1 MQLLWQ
7 WRRLWQLLK
16 LLRLQLPGQIY
27 DGHPKK
33 KRDRNWTLVRPS
45 WAVSLNIWK
54 KKKRK
59 RQSCQKHSSLLTS
72 LSPSARS
79 QSCGSHRDCDL
90 SVDSEVSI
98 FRRQLP
104 GCHRDGKSCQE
115 TAQN

>member
-54 KKKRK
+54 KKKK
-59 RQSCQKHSSLLTS
+59 KKAAKLSEAQQSVNFLVPFRPQPELW
-72 LSPSARS
+72 LSPRLRS
-79 QSCGSHRDCDL
+79 
-90 SVDSEVSI
+90 VS
-98 FRRQLP
+98 RLRGLHLP
-104 GCHRDGKSCQE
+104 TPATRLP
-115 TAQN
+115 